1 MKIAFSPDTVAL
13 VTGASKGIGYA
24 CAAQLSA
31 CGARVAI
38 AARSTDELNRA
49 RDELAGQGGIVSA
62 FDADLSDPAQAI
74 ELVERVEREMGPIGV
89 LVSSAGAA
97 KRFTIDE
104 LGAEGLQQGMQA
116 KYFPGVLIIDPVIK
130 KMAERGSGSIV
141 NIIGQGG
148 RRASPLHIAGG
159 AANSALMLATVGY
172 ARAYAGKGIRVNGI
186 NPGSTKTGRVATG
199 LETESRATG
208 KTPEVLLREKEA
220 SIPMG
225 RMGEPA
231 EVANVAAFL
240 ASDHASYVTGAIIPM
255 DGGVAS
261 VL

>member
-1 MKIAFSPDTVAL
+1 MKIEFNADTVAL

-38 AARSTDELNRA
+38 VARSADELERA
-49 RDELAGQGGIVSA
+49 SNALGKQGGAVQA
-62 FDADLSDPAQAI
+62 FSADLADPIQAVNVV
-74 ELVERVEREMGPIGV
+74 EQVERDMGPVGI

-97 KRFTIDE
+97 QRFTIDE
-104 LGAEGLQQGMQA
+104 LGADALHQGMEA
-116 KYFPGVLIIDPVIK
+116 KYFPGVLIIDAVIK
-130 KMAERGSGSIV
+130 RMAQRGAGSIV

-148 RRASPLHIAGG
+148 KRASEIHIAGG
-159 AANSALMLATVGY
+159 AANAALMLATVGY
-172 ARAYAGKGIRVNGI
+172 ARAYASKGVRVNGI
-186 NPGSTKTGRVATG
+186 NPGLTKTGRVAGG
-199 LETESRATG
+199 LEAESRATG
-208 KTPEVLLREKEA
+208 KSTEVLLKEKEA
-220 SIPMG
+220 TIPMG
-225 RMGEPA
+225 RMAEPE

-261 VL
+261 VI

>member
-1 MKIAFSPDTVAL
+1 MKIEFASDTVAL

-24 CAAQLSA
+24 CAAALSA
-31 CGARVAI
+31 CGAKVAI
-38 AARSTDELNRA
+38 AARSADELERA
-49 RDELAGQGGIVSA
+49 RDELAKQGGTVEA
-62 FDADLSDPAQAI
+62 FSADLGDPKQATD
-74 ELVERVEREMGPIGV
+74 LVQRVESKMGPIGV

-97 KRFTIDE
+97 KRFTVDE
-104 LGAEGLQQGMQA
+104 LDAEGLQQGMNA
-116 KYFPGVLIIDPVIK
+116 KYYPGVLIIDPVIK
-130 KMAERGSGSIV
+130 QMAQRGSGSIV

-172 ARAYAGKGIRVNGI
+172 AKAYAGKGIRVNGI

-208 KTPEVLLREKEA
+208 KTPEVLLKEKEA

-225 RMGEPA
+225 RMGEPE

-240 ASDHASYVTGAIIPM
+240 ASDLASYVSGAIIPM